1 MEQPLLNNPLPEPPK
16 ENIIKKVFYLP
27 LNITEGKLWKALGI
41 WLTIFVILY
50 NVIQYAIGIN
60 KAKTEKAAIEELNK
74 YGYAIKTYRGVIQDT
89 NQNTI
94 NSAICKLE
102 FVDGAGNKLIQ
113 ENDTANFTGYYL
125 FRVPTDASQL
135 TLQIFRNPSD
145 KIGKKQ
151 LLNDSKTDTLQNI
164 SYP

>member
-1 MEQPLLNNPLPEPPK
+1 MEKPLPDTPLPEQPK
-16 ENIIKKVFYLP
+16 ENIIKKIFYLP
-27 LNITEGKLWKALGI
+27 LNITEGKLWKALCI

-50 NVIQYAIGIN
+50 NIIQYAIGIN

-74 YGYAIKTYRGVIQDT
+74 YGYAIKTYRGVIQDA

-102 FVDGAGNKLIQ
+102 FIDGAGNKLMQ

-125 FRVPTDASQL
+125 FRVPVDASQL
-135 TLQIFRNPSD
+135 TLHFFRNPSD
-145 KIGKKQ
+145 KMGRKQ
-151 LLNDSKTDTLQNI
+151 LLIDSKTDTLQTFY
-164 SYP
+164 YP